1 MNTPS
6 PEELQPI
13 QTSTVSSMAERY
25 PKYHK
30 DTRGM
35 TSIDVYA
42 VHMLFDLQD
51 PSGCLHHASKK
62 LLLSGVRTGG
72 KSNVEDIKEARDTLT
87 RWLELNKVDVVERT
101 DSPVDDDKYTP
112 RSPTD
117 IAMREELLR
126 EAGVLKRLVD
136 GDHVKNLIKWHTGA
150 DGLNSVPVSMY
161 LGLLSAIRSNI
172 AISRQR

>member
-6 PEELQPI
+6 PEELQPV

-35 TSIDVYA
+35 TSVDVYA

-72 KSNVEDIKEARDTLT
+72 KSKVEDIKEARDTLT
-87 RWLELNKVDVVERT
+87 RWLELNKVVEPVSAEDTLPR
-101 DSPVDDDKYTP
+101 SPVDL
-112 RSPTD
+112 
-117 IAMREELLR
+117 ALR
-126 EAGVLKRLVD
+126 ADMLALALRVKQEAGMDVVKDVIQACAGVREVNNIPVKR
-136 GDHVKNLIKWHTGA
+136 
-150 DGLNSVPVSMY
+150 Y
-161 LGLLSAIRSNI
+161 LEVTTALRKELDVRL
-172 AISRQR
+172 RK